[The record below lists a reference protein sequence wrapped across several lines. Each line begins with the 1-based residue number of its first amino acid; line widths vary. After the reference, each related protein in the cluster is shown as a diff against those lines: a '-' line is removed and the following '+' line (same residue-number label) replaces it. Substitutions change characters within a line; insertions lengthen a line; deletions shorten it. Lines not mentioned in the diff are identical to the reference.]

1 MERVDTLLNGN
12 KIFQDDEGFQFG
24 IDAVILSNF
33 AGKILKK
40 KDSLVDLCTGNGII
54 PLLVEKKITEGKI
67 FGVEIQKHSAELA
80 VKSVLENHLSE
91 KIQIINN
98 DLKKF
103 HIFLINILLKLS
115 LVILHI

>member
-40 KDSLVDLCTGNGII
+40 KDSLVVLCIGNG
-54 PLLVEKKITEGKI
+54 
-67 FGVEIQKHSAELA
+67 FIQLA
-80 VKSVLENHLSE
+80 S
-91 KIQIINN
+91 
-98 DLKKF
+98 
-103 HIFLINILLKLS
+103 
-115 LVILHI
+115 

>member
-54 PLLVEKKITEGKI
+54 PLLVEKK
-67 FGVEIQKHSAELA
+67 
-80 VKSVLENHLSE
+80 
-91 KIQIINN
+91 
-98 DLKKF
+98 
-103 HIFLINILLKLS
+103 
-115 LVILHI
+115 